1 MVLQNLTYPALM
13 DALTKYTRRFIH
25 FLLEGEHNEDYQNC
39 KRTLD
44 ILMNELRRRK
54 TQFQKNDEM
63 YEHDNL
69 RHVLNAIRDN
79 TGKLN

>member
-63 YEHDNL
+63 HEHDNL
-69 RHVLNAIRDN
+69 KHVLNAIRNN